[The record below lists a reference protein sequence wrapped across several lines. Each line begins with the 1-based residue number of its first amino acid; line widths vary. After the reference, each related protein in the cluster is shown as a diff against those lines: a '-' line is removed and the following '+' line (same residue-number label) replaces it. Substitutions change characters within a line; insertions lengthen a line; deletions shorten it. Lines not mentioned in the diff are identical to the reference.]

1 MKKSQN
7 IILYIIIGIL
17 AVGLL
22 IATMFIGEKE
32 VESIYS
38 DDPNVIIENAERES
52 ASITDDEMKA
62 LINISMDEYLTLYSG
77 AENSIVFVA
86 RPTCPYCEITEPII
100 RKIAKDYNIKINYL
114 NTDEFSEDDR
124 ANFVRHNE
132 MFSEGYGT
140 PMILVVSNNQIV
152 TYFEGLTDTAHF
164 IEFFKANNII

>member
-62 LINISMDEYLTLYSG
+62 LINISMDEYLTLYAGS
-77 AENSIVFVA
+77 ENSIVFVA

-140 PMILVVSNNQIV
+140 PVILVVSNNQIV

>member
-1 MKKSQN
+1 MKKNQN

-62 LINISMDEYLTLYSG
+62 FINISMDEYLTLYAGS
-77 AENSIVFVA
+77 ENSIVFVA

-140 PMILVVSNNQIV
+140 PMILVVSNNKIV